1 MKKKELKKLVKM
13 LEEENALLNREL
25 NVFKN
30 QQKSANEIVRQLC
43 GIIKPTIASA
53 SDTSELDN
61 VSSSATSISKE
72 LLEKKVIK
80 VFYFKGFCNEINMNA
95 YRADK
100 SFDKPGK
107 LVRKTISDPT
117 EQCLV
122 WIDKLMQKDHENH
135 VLDII
140 CTDGIKIDQEKVN
153 RYAHD
158 VFCQTEIRFTYR

>member
-1 MKKKELKKLVKM
+1 MKKKELKNLVKM
-13 LEEENALLNREL
+13 LEEENALLRREL

-30 QQKSANEIVRQLC
+30 KQKSASKIMRPLC

-61 VSSSATSISKE
+61 VSSSSMSISKE

-107 LVRKTISDPT
+107 LIRKTINDPT

-135 VLDII
+135 VLDIT

-153 RYAHD
+153 RYAND
-158 VFCQTEIRFTYR
+158 VFCQTEIRFEYR

>member
-30 QQKSANEIVRQLC
+30 KQKSASKIIRPLC

-53 SDTSELDN
+53 SDTSNLDN
-61 VSSSATSISKE
+61 VSSSSTNISKE

-95 YRADK
+95 YRV
-100 SFDKPGK
+100 DKPGK

-135 VLDII
+135 VLDIV

>member
-13 LEEENALLNREL
+13 LEEENAMLNREL

-30 QQKSANEIVRQLC
+30 KQKSANKIMRPLC
-43 GIIKPTIASA
+43 GIIKPAIASG
-53 SDTSELDN
+53 TSELNN

-80 VFYFKGFCNEINMNA
+80 VFYFKEFCNEINMNA
-95 YRADK
+95 YRV
-100 SFDKPGK
+100 DKPGK

-135 VLDII
+135 VLDIV
-140 CTDGIKIDQEKVN
+140 CTDGIKIDEEKVN

-158 VFCQTEIRFTYR
+158 VFCKTEIRFTYR

>member
-61 VSSSATSISKE
+61 ISSSATSISKE
-72 LLEKKVIK
+72 LKFFTLKDS
-80 VFYFKGFCNEINMNA
+80 A
-95 YRADK
+95 T
-100 SFDKPGK
+100 K
-107 LVRKTISDPT
+107 LT
-117 EQCLV
+117 
-122 WIDKLMQKDHENH
+122 
-135 VLDII
+135 
-140 CTDGIKIDQEKVN
+140 
-153 RYAHD
+153 
-158 VFCQTEIRFTYR
+158 